1 MGNIEN
7 DPMILSV
14 KADLR
19 EMFLAILNTLAE
31 AFSAFYDWLR
41 NVPMP
46 MPPTTLKLF
55 GNNKANLILFVCFVV
70 YLLYINIRAY
80 ALFAYDKKQAQRNKE
95 RIPERKLFRYMW
107 LGGAVG
113 AAAAMAICRHKT
125 QHKNFVVTAVALLA
139 VQLLLYSF
147 VLGFLGFWTFF

>member
-7 DPMILSV
+7 NPFILSV

-31 AFSAFYDWLR
+31 AFRAFYDWLR

-46 MPPTTLKLF
+46 MPPTMLKLF
-55 GNNKANLILFVCFVV
+55 GNNKANLILFVCFVI

-80 ALFAYDKKQAQRNKE
+80 LLFAHDKKQAQRSKE
-95 RIPERKLFRYMW
+95 RIPERKLFMYMW

-125 QHKNFVVTAVALLA
+125 QHKNFVVTAAVLLA
-139 VQLLLYSF
+139 IQLLLYSF